1 MICYALPTDI
11 EIRQKA
17 LQFIYKL
24 HAAIAGNL
32 HFKL

>member
-1 MICYALPTDI
+1 MICYAFPRGM